1 MKYNREML
9 LYEILV
15 PSKALKYI
23 PSNLGTIHY
32 RLMISIVSSSRFER
46 KDYIVHKRIWI
57 KHNLMIDLSRS
68 TLSCEINH
76 LQRVSECLLNRIRPN
91 RADQNNIKKNE
102 DVWKYLYNPPR
113 LSRKTV
119 NLIDSGNDAAF

>member
-1 MKYNREML
+1 ML

-23 PSNLGTIHY
+23 FSSLGTIHY

-57 KHNLMIDLSRS
+57 KHNLMIDLSHVP
-68 TLSCEINH
+68 LFH
-76 LQRVSECLLNRIRPN
+76 V
-91 RADQNNIKKNE
+91 
-102 DVWKYLYNPPR
+102 R
-113 LSRKTV
+113 LIIYKESA
-119 NLIDSGNDAAF
+119 SAY